1 MKSCGTSSLRRHLQA
16 KHTRVYENIFGRS
29 SPPKSEAEA
38 SASSNRRS
46 TITNWLEKGGH
57 FIRGVS
63 IPLPQKLQGSVQ
75 QFLGTLHQ

>member
-1 MKSCGTSSLRRHLQA
+1 MKNCGTSSLRRHLQA

-46 TITNWLEKGGH
+46 TITNWLEKTTSCSEN
-57 FIRGVS
+57 FQQDKF
-63 IPLPQKLQGSVQ
+63 QKLLVEI
-75 QFLGTLHQ
+75 